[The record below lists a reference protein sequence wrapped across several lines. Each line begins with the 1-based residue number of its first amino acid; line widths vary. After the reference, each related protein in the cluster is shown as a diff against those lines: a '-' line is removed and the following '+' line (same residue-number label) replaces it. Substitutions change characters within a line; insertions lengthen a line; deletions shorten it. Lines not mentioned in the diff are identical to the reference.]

1 MKAMVLAAGVGR
13 RLQPLT
19 DTVPKPLLAVG
30 GRPLIEI
37 VLRRLAAAGV
47 DRVIVNVF
55 HHAAQ
60 MERALARWSHPG
72 LSIAI
77 SREEELL
84 DTGGGLKKAASFL
97 AGREPFFLHNA
108 DVVSGV
114 DLGRLYAAHGRSH
127 ALATLSVRRRP
138 GARQLLFNE
147 QGFLSGWENA
157 ATGERIV
164 AGAAGDPA
172 GSPFGFD
179 GIQVVSPDIFALL
192 SEEGA
197 FSLTRAY
204 LRLAAAGERI
214 VAFDAGHYFWADAG
228 TEAKLEAIR
237 QHVAAHGWP
246 Q

>member
-1 MKAMVLAAGVGR
+1 MKAMVLAAGVGS
-13 RLQPLT
+13 RLRPLT
-19 DTVPKPLLAVG
+19 RSTPKALLTVA

-55 HHAAQ
+55 HHAEQ
-60 MERALARWSHPG
+60 LERALAAWSRPDFA
-72 LSIAI
+72 IAI
-77 SREEELL
+77 SREETLL

-97 AGREPFFLHNA
+97 AGGEPFFLHNA

-192 SEEGA
+192 SQPGDGA
-197 FSLTRAY
+197 TTAKHFVV
-204 LRLAAAGERI
+204 GMGGDDERRHASSSI
-214 VAFDAGHYFWADAG
+214 IAVMRTSAM
-228 TEAKLEAIR
+228 IR
-237 QHVAAHGWP
+237 P
-246 Q
+246 S

>member
-1 MKAMVLAAGVGR
+1 MKAMVLAAGVGS
-13 RLQPLT
+13 RLRPLT
-19 DTVPKPLLAVG
+19 DQVPKALLEIG
-30 GRPLIEI
+30 GRTLIEI

-60 MERALARWSHPG
+60 MEQALTLWSHPG

-84 DTGGGLKKAASFL
+84 DTGGGLKKAAAFL

-114 DLGRLYAAHGRSH
+114 DLARLYAAHGRNG
-127 ALATLSVRRRP
+127 ALATLSVRRRA
-138 GARQLLFNE
+138 GARQLLFDE
-147 QGFLSGWENA
+147 QGLLSGWENA
-157 ATGERIV
+157 ATGERV
-164 AGAAGDPA
+164 VTGTAGDPA
-172 GSPFGFD
+172 GSPYGFD
-179 GIQVVSPDIFALL
+179 GIQVVSPDIFTHLG
-192 SEEGA
+192 EESV

-214 VAFDAGHYFWADAG
+214 MAFDAGQYFWADAG

-237 QHVAAHGWP
+237 RHVEAHGWP
-246 Q
+246 D